1 MQYTTYSVVVFFAA
15 SYVVLFAFD
24 DVRFV
29 VFDVSCFSCAF
40 VAVVY
45 TFVLRAVVCAVFYA
59 A

>member
-15 SYVVLFAFD
+15 SYVVFFVFE

-29 VFDVSCFSCAF
+29 VFDASGFSCAF
-40 VAVVY
+40 VAFVY